1 MSKLEITIDKADVL
15 IAAMTR
21 LAEAL
26 ENKQRSVHVTA
37 DEPNEVVEKEE
48 PPITPEQPEENEP
61 PAKNEKPATLEQ
73 IRAVLTAKSQA
84 GKKAAIQ
91 ELFKKYDAD
100 KLTAVDPARYADLY
114 KEAEEL

>member
-1 MSKLEITIDKADVL
+1 MSKLEITIKYDEL
-15 IAAMTR
+15 ISAMTR

-26 ENKQRSVHVTA
+26 ENKQRAVQ
-37 DEPNEVVEKEE
+37 DEPDEVGEEKE
-48 PPITPEQPEENEP
+48 PPIATEQPEEIKDHTKE
-61 PAKNEKPATLEQ
+61 EKPVTVEQ

-91 ELFKKYDAD
+91 GLFKKYDAD
-100 KLTAVDPARYADLY
+100 KLTSVDPARYADLF

>member
-1 MSKLEITIDKADVL
+1 MSKFEITIDKADEL
-15 IAAMTR
+15 IMAMTR

-26 ENKQRSVHVTA
+26 ETKERVVPVQVDELA
-37 DEPNEVVEKEE
+37 DVVEKEE
-48 PPITPEQPEENEP
+48 LPITPEQPVEIEP
-61 PAKNEKPATLEQ
+61 SAKDDKQVTLEQ

-91 ELFKKYDAD
+91 GLFKKYEAD

>member
-1 MSKLEITIDKADVL
+1 MSKLEITIDKADEL
-15 IAAMTR
+15 ISAMTK

-26 ENKQRSVHVTA
+26 ENKLRSVRVKGV
-37 DEPNEVVEKEE
+37 EPDGAVEKEA
-48 PPITPEQPEENEP
+48 PPIVPEQPQEIEP
-61 PAKNEKPATLEQ
+61 PAKNVTLEQ

-91 ELFKKYDAD
+91 GLFKKYDAD
-100 KLTAVDPARYADLY
+100 KLTAVDPARYAELF

>member
-1 MSKLEITIDKADVL
+1 MSKLEITINKAEEL
-15 IAAMTR
+15 ILAMTR

-26 ENKQRSVHVTA
+26 ETKINNS
-37 DEPNEVVEKEE
+37 EVVKEK
-48 PPITPEQPEENEP
+48 PPIVPEGIKR
-61 PAKNEKPATLEQ
+61 PANDELTVTLEQ

-91 ELFKKYDAD
+91 GLFKKFDAN
-100 KLTAVDPARYADLY
+100 KLTAVDPTRYADLL